1 MKGYV
6 MNEHDL
12 KFIND
17 MHDIVDTLEKYD
29 LHEEAEILM
38 RKNSY
43 VFSWD
48 RNGKWIG
55 DMKNENGWT
64 DA

>member
-1 MKGYV
+1 

-17 MHDIVDTLEKYD
+17 MHDIVDTLEKHGLD
-29 LHEEAEILM
+29 DEAEIIM
-38 RKNSY
+38 RKNPY
-43 VFSWD
+43 VFSFD
-48 RNGKWIG
+48 RSGKWIG

>member
-1 MKGYV
+1 

-17 MHDIVDTLEKYD
+17 MHDIVETLEKYD
-29 LHEEAEILM
+29 LHEEAETLM